1 MSEPVAGV
9 VSRAELV
16 RLRADVRATAGAA
29 PQLDLPP
36 GEDEPLDHVVSTH
49 QFIPLV
55 SIYGVATLYKSKV
68 KLCPHHQLISIHSLT
83 SMSNVYVV
91 FNVMLIN

>member
-16 RLRADVRATAGAA
+16 RLRQEVRDATGAQ

-36 GEDEPLDHVVSTH
+36 GEDEPQDHVVSTYTQH
-49 QFIPLV
+49 TYNTHTQ
-55 SIYGVATLYKSKV
+55 A
-68 KLCPHHQLISIHSLT
+68 
-83 SMSNVYVV
+83 
-91 FNVMLIN
+91 